1 MARFLVPQRSRI
13 VRWRGALDGLLPD
26 DHLARFIWQVLTSID
41 FSDLEATYRS
51 IEGGPGR
58 SPFHPRVLVALW
70 TYAMTQGMEEATA
83 IAEACRLRDDFR
95 WLAGGLCPSDQTVL
109 NLLTRAQGRLL
120 SIWEQLLRAMHDAGH
135 VDLSAV
141 AEDGTKLRANASP
154 PSFHNADEIA
164 GIVKQLRG
172 EFEERIAEA
181 NAGPDGPAGR
191 RTGAAIAGLGRRL
204 ARAERAAAELR
215 TREQRRSS
223 KGSPNGASLP
233 LGTAPALVA
242 PGSAP
247 PRFRCAD
254 FRRDTER
261 EVMICPAQQELH
273 LIGVYPTESG
283 RGRYRLYGRPDCSDC
298 AVKTRCTNAKG
309 RRLKVLMEA
318 GTPTVPALGIT
329 AAAPSRNDATTP
341 SDSSAA
347 TPTAAAKGR
356 RLKVL
361 MEAGAPTAPT
371 LDIITVAPPRG
382 NATASSDSLAAIPTA
397 AATSAAIPTAANTSV
412 AIPTATTT
420 GGEDRLRGEDRA
432 RPHGG
437 ARASITEPEA
447 LMMLA
452 TSEKRWEP
460 SYNADITVT
469 RHGVIISQFLTKR
482 PTDYHHFEPAL
493 AAVCSTLKPP
503 QSWVGDG
510 HYKTHANLIAA
521 AKAGVVLYAGSA
533 SAAAKSEDAPASTEG
548 ALPAPGPAEVA
559 SAPVTDDAK
568 TIVPS
573 FRGVDFRLDVERDL
587 LVCPAGEELHF
598 LGAYPTE
605 NKQRLYRIY
614 TRSNCGGCLLKARCT
629 EAKGRRV
636 KIFVD
641 APAPASTP
649 REQDMDSATENA
661 GDLPRD
667 SGSTLTPTLAVLIHE
682 HESRMNDIGP
692 NVMRF
697 RGQTVEPVNSQLKQ
711 HGLGRLHVHGLTR
724 CGIVLTLGCM
734 AHNMM
739 KWKAREAA
747 RAMRLAA

>member
-13 VRWRGALDGLLPD
+13 VHWRGALDGLLPD

-172 EFEERIAEA
+172 ELEERIAAA
-181 NAGPDGPAGR
+181 NAGPDGPADR

-223 KGSPNGASLP
+223 KGSPNGASPP

-261 EVMICPAQQELH
+261 ELMICPAQQELH
-273 LIGVYPTESG
+273 LIGVYPTENG

-329 AAAPSRNDATTP
+329 TVAPPRNDAAAPS
-341 SDSSAA
+341 DSSVA
-347 TPTAAAKGR
+347 TPIATAKGR

-361 MEAGAPTAPT
+361 MEVGTPTVPALGIT
-371 LDIITVAPPRG
+371 TVAPPRG
-382 NATASSDSLAAIPTA
+382 DATAPSDSSAAIPTA
-397 AATSAAIPTAANTSV
+397 AATSAAIPAATTSA
-412 AIPTATTT
+412 AIPTAATT
-420 GGEDRLRGEDRA
+420 GREDRLGGKDRA

-533 SAAAKSEDAPASTEG
+533 TAAAKSEDAPAPTEI
-548 ALPAPGPAEVA
+548 A
-559 SAPVTDDAK
+559 SASVTDAAK

-649 REQDMDSATENA
+649 REQDVDSATENA
-661 GDLPRD
+661 GDLPCD
-667 SGSTLTPTLAVLIHE
+667 SGSALTPTLAVLIHE

-697 RGQTVEPVNSQLKQ
+697 RGQTVEPVNGQLKQ
-711 HGLGRLHVHGLTR
+711 HGLGRLHVHGLAR
-724 CGIVLTLGCM
+724 CGVVLTLGCM

>member
-13 VRWRGALDGLLPD
+13 VRWRGALDGLLPA

-51 IEGGPGR
+51 IVGGPGR

-70 TYAMTQGMEEATA
+70 TYAMTQGMEDAVS

-120 SIWEQLLRAMHDAGH
+120 SIWEQLLRAMHEAGH

-141 AEDGTKLRANASP
+141 AEDGTKLRANASHA
-154 PSFHNADEIA
+154 SFHNADEIA
-164 GIVKQLRG
+164 DIVKQLRD
-172 EFEERIAEA
+172 EFEERMAQANGGPEGLADREA
-181 NAGPDGPAGR
+181 
-191 RTGAAIAGLGRRL
+191 GAAITGLRRRF

-215 TREQRRSS
+215 EREQRRSS
-223 KGSPNGASLP
+223 KGSPDGASPPPSTALALP
-233 LGTAPALVA
+233 V

-261 EVMICPAQQELH
+261 ELMICPVEQELH
-273 LIGVYPTESG
+273 LIGVYPTENG
-283 RGRYRLYGRPDCSDC
+283 RSHYRLYGRSDCGGC

-309 RRLKVLMEA
+309 RRLKVLIEEHAEA
-318 GTPTVPALGIT
+318 PMSLPVDIIAVAPPPGDAPA
-329 AAAPSRNDATTP
+329 PN
-341 SDSSAA
+341 DSSAP
-347 TPTAAAKGR
+347 TPR
-356 RLKVL
+356 
-361 MEAGAPTAPT
+361 M
-371 LDIITVAPPRG
+371 
-382 NATASSDSLAAIPTA
+382 
-397 AATSAAIPTAANTSV
+397 AAT
-412 AIPTATTT
+412 
-420 GGEDRLRGEDRA
+420 GQEDRLGREERV

-437 ARASITEPEA
+437 AQASITEPEA

-521 AKAGVVLYAGSA
+521 AKAGVVFYAGSA
-533 SAAAKSEDAPASTEG
+533 SAAARNDDAPVPTEITPLTTAPTTVAST
-548 ALPAPGPAEVA
+548 PA
-559 SAPVTDDAK
+559 TDDAK
-568 TIVPS
+568 TKVAS
-573 FRGVDFRLDVERDL
+573 FRRVDFRLDVERDL

-605 NKQRLYRIY
+605 NGQRLYRIY
-614 TRSNCGGCLLKARCT
+614 ARSNCGGCLLKARCT

-636 KIFVD
+636 KIFAD
-641 APAPASTP
+641 APAPSP
-649 REQDMDSATENA
+649 REQDLDSATENA
-661 GDLPRD
+661 GDVVHDPD
-667 SGSTLTPTLAVLIHE
+667 PTPAPALDVLIRE
-682 HESRMNDIGP
+682 HEARMTDIGP

-697 RGQTVEPVNSQLKQ
+697 RGQTVEPVNGQLKQ
-711 HGLGRLHVHGLTR
+711 HGLGRLHVHGLAR
-724 CGIVLTLGCM
+724 CGTVLALGCM
-734 AHNMM
+734 AHNLM